1 MMQTMTVDL
10 PVLSLPSAPELDVAW
25 RRIRTE
31 RPTARTLDVAKE
43 LGVSELTLLLARRRD
58 GTTLLRND
66 LDAMLPRLGA
76 LGEVMALTRNASCVI
91 EKTGLWAP
99 FSRPSPAV
107 GLVLDKGLDLRLFLG
122 AWVHCVA
129 VVVDNPRG
137 PLHSLQWFDA
147 AGRAVH
153 KLFLKERSDRGA
165 FEALVTDF
173 AASPDTPSPA
183 PLPAPIEI
191 SEPEA
196 PPAGFDGGAFR
207 AEWLALKDTHDFFPL
222 VKRHG
227 LARRVALETAPAGHA
242 ARIDTGA
249 VAAVLQKA
257 AETGLS
263 IMVFVGN
270 DGCIGIH
277 TGPVKR
283 VMPLG
288 NWLNVLDPDFN
299 LHLRADH
306 VDTVWRV
313 TKPTDDGPVTSL
325 ELFDADRRLIAQLFG
340 ERKPGRPE
348 LNAWRDLVM
357 GLG

>member
-1 MMQTMTVDL
+1 MQAMTVDL
-10 PVLSLPSAPELDVAW
+10 PILTPPSPTELSAAW
-25 RRIRTE
+25 RRIRAE
-31 RPTARTLDVAKE
+31 RPNARTLDVAKE
-43 LGVSELTLLLARRRD
+43 LGVSELTLLLSRRGD
-58 GTTLLRND
+58 GTTLLRNE
-66 LDAMLPRLGA
+66 LDAILPRLGS

-122 AWVHCVA
+122 SWAHCLA

-137 PLHSLQWFDA
+137 PLQSLQWFDA

-153 KLFLKERSDRGA
+153 KVFLKDRSDRAA
-165 FEALVTDF
+165 FEALVTDL

-183 PLPAPIEI
+183 PLPAPVDIP
-191 SEPEA
+191 EPDA
-196 PPAGFDGGAFR
+196 PPQGFDGDAFR
-207 AEWLALKDTHDFFPL
+207 AEWLALADTHDFFPL
-222 VKRHG
+222 LKRHG
-227 LARRVALETAPAGHA
+227 LARRAALEAAPEGHA
-242 ARIDTGA
+242 EQVRPEA
-249 VAAVLQKA
+249 VAEALTQA
-257 AETGLS
+257 AETELS

-270 DGCIGIH
+270 DGCIEIH

-288 NWLNVLDPDFN
+288 SWLNVLDPDFN

-306 VDTVWRV
+306 IDTAWRV
-313 TKPTDDGPVTSL
+313 TKPTNDGPVTSL

-348 LNAWRDLVM
+348 LKAWRDLLM
-357 GLG
+357 GLA